1 MQQMGVLGQEILA
14 LNLYSHYCVAFG
26 KPLAKSEPQ
35 LRFSRKLERMLC
47 RDSFVN
53 KCFECT
59 YIYVLR
65 CLNMP
70 FCRNLTGS
78 EESTTYSRR
87 IWCYLNIETG

>member
-1 MQQMGVLGQEILA
+1 MQKMGVLGQEILA

-35 LRFSRKLERMLC
+35 LCFSCKLERMLC

-59 YIYVLR
+59 YMYV
-65 CLNMP
+65 CPQM
-70 FCRNLTGS
+70 S
-78 EESTTYSRR
+78 EYA
-87 IWCYLNIETG
+87 LL